1 MKIFRK
7 VTFYSNLIVFL
18 KISFLGWS
26 VQYERGSG
34 LVQIRSLK
42 WVGMAFFHIPET
54 NRYGSLYYGIGE
66 ENKDLPFML

>member
-1 MKIFRK
+1 MKMFQK
-7 VTFYSNLIVFL
+7 VDFL
-18 KISFLGWS
+18 CEILPDFISRISGWT

-42 WVGMAFFHIPET
+42 WIGMAFFHIPET